1 MNKTNRNQIYRYR
14 EQTVVTS
21 GKGRERD
28 NTGVGEKRVVMA
40 VYEIF
45 CLKLLKVVK
54 HYRT

>member
-1 MNKTNRNQIYRYR
+1 MNKTNRNQLHRYR

-28 NTGVGEKRVVMA
+28 NTGVVEKRVVMA
-40 VYEIF
+40 LYEIF

>member
-1 MNKTNRNQIYRYR
+1 M
-14 EQTVVTS
+14 VTS

-28 NTGVGEKRVVMA
+28 NTGVVEKRVVMA
-40 VYEIF
+40 LYEIF